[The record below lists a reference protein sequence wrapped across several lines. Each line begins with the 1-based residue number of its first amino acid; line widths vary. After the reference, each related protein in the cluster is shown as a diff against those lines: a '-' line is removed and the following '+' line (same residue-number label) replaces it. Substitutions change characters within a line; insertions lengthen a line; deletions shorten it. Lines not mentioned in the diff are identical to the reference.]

1 MKKNIILGIL
11 AGTAIISNNAM
22 SHENLR
28 VSYKYLLYKLATTPA
43 SSITP
48 TTIPY
53 ISAATQN
60 AESSYTHAQKDTGKS
75 AQGDLQKGDST
86 ENHAPKIIIASKKTL
101 LLIEGAEKR
110 IANLKIVLDET
121 TKRITYLESIL
132 DETTKELYHFYSC
145 SKNRAVQIL
154 QTLAK
159 EIETEQHFIDWLTS
173 VGDIEKTTSDESIT
187 DHLTNEEA
195 KAFLCYLRAQKK

>member
-28 VSYKYLLYKLATTPA
+28 VSYKYLLYKLATTSA

-60 AESSYTHAQKDTGKS
+60 AESFYTHAPKGTGKS
-75 AQGDLQKGDST
+75 AQGDLQKGVGA
-86 ENHAPKIIIASKKTL
+86 ENPAPKIIIASKKTL
-101 LLIEGAEKR
+101 HLIEGAEKR
-110 IANLKIVLDET
+110 ITNLKSFLDET
-121 TKRITYLESIL
+121 AKG
-132 DETTKELYHFYSC
+132 LYRFCSC
-145 SKNRAVQIL
+145 CKNCDSQIL
-154 QTLAK
+154 QALTK
-159 EIETEQHFIDWLTS
+159 EMETEQHFIDWLTS
-173 VGDIEKTTSDESIT
+173 VGDIEKTLSDEAIT
-187 DHLTNEEA
+187 DLTNEEV
-195 KAFLCYLRAQKK
+195 KAFLCYLRAQKNKSPTRDILY